1 MLQHLNNDD
10 LTDLSL
16 HSDEQALK
24 ELRDAMKAQHQQ
36 SSERDEQFWDQ
47 QRRAIQKKIEMRR
60 ENVRTPRRLPALAWS
75 VALLALASSLL
86 WWRHEPVRGTQSA
99 RTKVPVQAQDQ
110 DSALLAEVQEELD
123 RNGPASLEPV
133 EMLTD
138 EMTGTSVSD
147 SKQSGQMKEN
157 NQ

>member
-36 SSERDEQFWDQ
+36 SSVRDEQFWEQ
-47 QRRAIQKKIEMRR
+47 QRRAIQQKIGMR

-86 WWRHEPVRGTQSA
+86 WMRNEPVKGTQSA
-99 RTKVPVQAQDQ
+99 KTQVPVQAQDQ
-110 DSALLAEVQEELD
+110 DS
-123 RNGPASLEPV
+123 
-133 EMLTD
+133 
-138 EMTGTSVSD
+138 
-147 SKQSGQMKEN
+147 
-157 NQ
+157 

>member
-1 MLQHLNNDD
+1 MLQHWNNDD

-24 ELRDAMKAQHQQ
+24 ELRDAMRAQHQQ
-36 SSERDEQFWDQ
+36 SSEREEQFWEQ
-47 QRRAIQKKIEMRR
+47 QRRAIQKKIGMR

-86 WWRHEPVRGTQSA
+86 WMRHEPVKGTQSA
-99 RTKVPVQAQDQ
+99 QTKVPVQAQDQ

-147 SKQSGQMKEN
+147 SNQSGQMKEN